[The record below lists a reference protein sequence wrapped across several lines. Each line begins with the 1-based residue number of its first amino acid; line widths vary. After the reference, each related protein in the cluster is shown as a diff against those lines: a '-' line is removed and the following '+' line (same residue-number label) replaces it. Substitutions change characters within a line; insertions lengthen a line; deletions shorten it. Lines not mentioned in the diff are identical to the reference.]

1 MSTEPLQRRI
11 GRRKLLTG
19 AAGGAMA
26 VGAAAIIG
34 CGDDDDEQAAP
45 DWGGQVV
52 SRFVRTDVPEDPWAS
67 LWDRA
72 PRVEIPMQPQSS
84 ALPLRMQP
92 SVPAIRV
99 RSLNDGKRIGFLLEW
114 SDPQRDQ
121 HAVKTTQFRDGCG
134 VLLGPPDVPAAYF
147 MMGVAD
153 RAASI
158 LHWRADWQKDID
170 DGFQDLESAFPNV
183 AFDFYPPL
191 VDAPRP
197 LVISDD
203 YPERGRPWLPGMHA
217 GNPLSQPTKR
227 SPVERLLANGPGT
240 ITHLPTQDA
249 TGRGIWNEGRWKVVL
264 TRELDAS
271 NAEEVGLKA
280 GSEYALAFTVWAGSE
295 GDRGSRK
302 SPSNLGKLLIGEA

>member
-1 MSTEPLQRRI
+1 MSSEPLQRRI
-11 GRRKLLTG
+11 GRRKLLVG
-19 AAGGAMA
+19 AAGGAVA
-26 VGAAAIIG
+26 VGAAAIVVCDG
-34 CGDDDDEQAAP
+34 GEQSAV

-52 SRFVRTDVPEDPWAS
+52 SRFIKTDVPADSPGAS

-72 PRVEIPMQPQSS
+72 PRVEIPMQSQAS

-114 SDPQRDQ
+114 SDPQRDE
-121 HAVKTTQFRDGCG
+121 HVVKTTQFRDGCG
-134 VLLGPPDVPAAYF
+134 VLLGSPDVPAAFF
-147 MMGVAD
+147 MMGTAD
-153 RAASI
+153 HAASI

-227 SPVERLLANGPGT
+227 SSVERLIANGPGT

-249 TGRGIWNEGRWKVVL
+249 TGRGIWDDGKWRVVISRSFEASNEG
-264 TRELDAS
+264 EI
-271 NAEEVGLKA
+271 GLKA
-280 GSEYALAFTVWAGSE
+280 GSEYALAFAVWAGSE

-302 SPSNLGKLLIGEA
+302 SPSNLGKVIIEEA